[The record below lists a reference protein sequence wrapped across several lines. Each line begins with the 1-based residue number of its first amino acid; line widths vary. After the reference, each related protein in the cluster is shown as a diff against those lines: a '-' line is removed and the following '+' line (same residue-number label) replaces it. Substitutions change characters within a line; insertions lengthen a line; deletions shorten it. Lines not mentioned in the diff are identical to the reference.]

1 MNSSNSATANN
12 KITSKLARGIISA
25 RWFILVAFVIALTGL
40 GFYINQF
47 RIDASADTLLVKD
60 NKLYIQ
66 TQVADQTFN
75 PQEFILLAYQPKGHE
90 LFSRQTFDDI
100 EMLSARI
107 KQIDRVEAVTSIIN
121 VPLINDTSALTGDTS
136 VDSLTWENQR
146 YSPAQ
151 MKQLI
156 VGHPIFT
163 DLLVNR
169 QGTATG
175 MQIVF
180 KDNPELVRINNE
192 ITNIQKKVLKGEAL
206 SEEDNARIASL
217 QQQADPIRQQL
228 TETRKQ
234 EIAQIEEITQSVA
247 TRANTYLGGAYVV
260 GQHLIDIIKSD
271 LMTFGSAIA
280 AVIILLLALLY
291 RSFKWVFFPLLS
303 CSVSVFLTMSLFGF
317 LDMRTTVISANFVAL
332 QLILTLAVM
341 IHIIGSY
348 REISRDN
355 PDFSQRQRI
364 IATLED
370 KLSPC
375 FYATLTT
382 SVGFGSLIFS
392 GLQPVVA
399 FGWMMLMSMLITMAV
414 SLLLFPA
421 LLSFLPASKETTEYR
436 FITGFLAATR
446 KLSLKAPLAVSAAVL
461 ALFVVA
467 ALGISRLNVENSF
480 INYFDTDTQIHQEL
494 AFIDR
499 EFGGSTALDIVL
511 KLDDENADG
520 EVVLNANTVAQLQL
534 AQAAIKAFEATG
546 SVTSVVN
553 FTELA
558 KQLNGGRPLTEY
570 ELNTIYVLLDE
581 KVVNQLVGAYFSEAD
596 NTFRISTRI
605 QDTTE
610 GLNRQQFMD
619 QLNSDLQAVGLEK
632 DQYQL
637 TSLFVLYQDI
647 LSRLFDSQIK
657 TLGIVYAVL
666 AVVLFAIFRSIK
678 VTFIALLPNVLTTLG
693 ILGVVGWAGISLD
706 IMTITIAAI
715 AMGIAVDDTI
725 HFLHSYLQGMKSS
738 DGKTATAGSESAFG
752 HSGLAILFTSVI
764 IATGFSLFGFSDFLP
779 SVYFGLLTALAM
791 LFALFT
797 DLTLLPALLNRFVG
811 NRKSAKAE

>member
-12 KITSKLARGIISA
+12 KITSKLARGIVSA
-25 RWFILVAFVIALTGL
+25 RWIILAVFILVLAGL
-40 GFYINQF
+40 GFYIKQF

-75 PQEFILLAYQPKGHE
+75 PQEFILLAYQPKTHE

-100 EMLSARI
+100 EMLSERI

-146 YSPAQ
+146 YSPEE
-151 MKQLI
+151 MKELI

-180 KDNPELVRINNE
+180 KDNPELVRIDTE
-192 ITNIQKKVLKGEAL
+192 ITNIQKKVLQGETLSDEDTARIEAL
-206 SEEDNARIASL
+206 KK
-217 QQQADPIRQQL
+217 QADPIRQQL

-234 EIAQIEEITQSVA
+234 EIAQIEEITQSVS
-247 TRANTYLGGAYVV
+247 TRADTYLGGAYVV

-271 LMTFGSAIA
+271 LVTFGSAIA
-280 AVIILLLALLY
+280 AVIVLLLALLY

-303 CSVSVFLTMSLFGF
+303 CAVSVFLTMSLFGF

-341 IHIIGSY
+341 IHVIGSY
-348 REISRDN
+348 REISRNN

-364 IATLED
+364 VATLED

-399 FGWMMLMSMLITMAV
+399 FGWMMLTSMLITMAV

-421 LLSFLPASKETTEYR
+421 LLSFLPASKETEEYG
-436 FITGFLAATR
+436 FITRFLSAMR
-446 KLSLKAPLAVSAAVL
+446 SLSLKAPLALSGVVL
-461 ALFVVA
+461 AVFVVA

-480 INYFDTDTQIHQEL
+480 INYFDTDTQIYKEL

-499 EFGGSTALDIVL
+499 EFGGSTALDIII
-511 KLDDENADG
+511 KLQDDNADG
-520 EVVLNANTVAQLQL
+520 EVVLNASTVAQLQL
-534 AQAAIKAFEATG
+534 AQAAIKAFDATG

-581 KVVNQLVGAYFSEAD
+581 KVVNQLVGAYFSEQG

-619 QLNSDLQAVGLEK
+619 QLNNDLQAVGLEK

-666 AVVLFAIFRSIK
+666 AVVLFAIFRSLK
-678 VTFIALLPNVLTTLG
+678 VMLIALLPNVLTTLG
-693 ILGVVGWAGISLD
+693 ILGVIGWAGISLD

-725 HFLHSYLQGMKSS
+725 HFLHSYLQGMKSA
-738 DGKTATAGSESAFG
+738 DGNTAAAGSASAYG
-752 HSGLAILFTSVI
+752 HSGLAILFTSTI

-791 LFALFT
+791 LLALFT

-811 NRKSAKAE
+811 KTGNKAS

>member
-25 RWFILVAFVIALTGL
+25 RWFILVAFVIALAGL
-40 GFYINQF
+40 GFYIKQF

-192 ITNIQKKVLKGEAL
+192 ITNIQKKVLNGEAL

-355 PDFSQRQRI
+355 PDYSQRQRI

-421 LLSFLPASKETTEYR
+421 LLSFLPGSKETTEYR

-446 KLSLKAPLAVSAAVL
+446 KLSLKAPLAVSAVVL
-461 ALFVVA
+461 VVFVVA

-480 INYFDTDTQIHQEL
+480 INYFDTDTQIYQEL

-619 QLNSDLQAVGLEK
+619 Q
-632 DQYQL
+632 
-637 TSLFVLYQDI
+637 FVLYQDI

-678 VTFIALLPNVLTTLG
+678 VTLIALLPNVLTTLG
-693 ILGVVGWAGISLD
+693 ILGVIGWAGISLD

-738 DGKTATAGSESAFG
+738 DGKTAIAGSESAFG

-791 LFALFT
+791 LFALLT

-811 NRKSAKAE
+811 NRKSAKVE